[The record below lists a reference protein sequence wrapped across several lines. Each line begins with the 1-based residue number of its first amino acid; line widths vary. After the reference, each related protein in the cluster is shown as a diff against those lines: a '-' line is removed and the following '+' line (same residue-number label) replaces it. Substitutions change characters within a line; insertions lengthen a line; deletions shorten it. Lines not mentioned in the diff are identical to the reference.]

1 MDPKRHKLL
10 SIGDFVQASRLS
22 RKALRLYDERHLL
35 RPAYTDPDSGY
46 RYYQPDQLVTARL
59 IRELRQIE
67 MPLSIIQQV
76 LEAQPE
82 EREAFV
88 QAHQR
93 AYDAQVVQ
101 VRRAIQFVL
110 SNLKNEEQAMS
121 FTVEQKTVP
130 SQLVVSITSRTLVA
144 ELDACIRHNLTTL
157 RNFVQAQG
165 GELAGAPLGIYH
177 GAINEEGDGPI
188 EVCWPVKGAFTPS
201 GEVVVRE
208 LMGGETAVVNI
219 TNDQCQFPAILGA
232 YDAAYDWIQT
242 HGHEIAESPREVWLS
257 RPDEE
262 LHMQIV
268 WPYRLS
274 DPA

>member
-59 IRELRQIE
+59 IRELRQME
-67 MPLSIIQQV
+67 MPLNIIQQV

-82 EREAFV
+82 EREALV

-110 SNLKNEEQAMS
+110 ANLKNEEQTMS

-144 ELDACIRHNLTTL
+144 GLDACIRHNLATL
-157 RNFVQAQG
+157 RNFVEAQG

-257 RPDEE
+257 SPDEE
-262 LHMQIV
+262 MHMQIV
-268 WPYRLS
+268 WPYRQS
-274 DPA
+274 DPT